1 MAKLLDFIDWITGL
15 ASRVG
20 RASCQY
26 ITGVLDLPMPRFG
39 DNSEFLLKALL
50 APLVISVVEMVERH
64 FQLS

>member
-1 MAKLLDFIDWITGL
+1 
-15 ASRVG
+15 
-20 RASCQY
+20 
-26 ITGVLDLPMPRFG
+26 MPRFG